1 MTRKLTNMPKVAILL
16 SVVLLS
22 LAFTNSYAFTT
33 GDLISEENIVDYLNF
48 NSDIIQID
56 SDFFSENNV
65 KRYLIFGTNSQ
76 KTDFLKNNSPYGIQ
90 SDSGFFYVSA
100 LSEKSASSL
109 VSQGYTVIE
118 DSKLDFHTSDDIIL
132 DASRIGEIT
141 GSSIVKKKI

>member
-1 MTRKLTNMPKVAILL
+1 MPKVAILL
-16 SVVLLS
+16 SMILLS
-22 LAFTNSYAFTT
+22 LVITNSYAFTT
-33 GDLISEENIVDYLNF
+33 GDLIFEEHIVDNF

-76 KTDFLKNNSPYGIQ
+76 KTDFLKNNSLYGIQ
-90 SDSGFFYVSA
+90 SDSGFFYVST

-109 VSQGYTVIE
+109 VSQGYTIIE

-132 DASRIGEIT
+132 DASRIG
-141 GSSIVKKKI
+141 